1 MPLMQEQLMALLKV
15 RYHSVNISPLNP
27 ASSGGLGIYP
37 KLNGTIKLNMNG

>member
-1 MPLMQEQLMALLKV
+1 MALLKV

-37 KLNGTIKLNMNG
+37 KLNGTIKLSMNG